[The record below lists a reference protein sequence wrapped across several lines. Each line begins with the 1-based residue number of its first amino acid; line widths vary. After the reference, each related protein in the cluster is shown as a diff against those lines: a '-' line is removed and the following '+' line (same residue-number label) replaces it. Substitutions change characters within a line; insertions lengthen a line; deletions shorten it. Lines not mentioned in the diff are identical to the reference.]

1 MNRVAVTSASVAS
14 VGYDP
19 VAAVLEI
26 EFQNGRVYRYLH
38 VPPQAH
44 RLLLQA
50 DSIGE
55 FVNKVIKPRF
65 EGVPV

>member
-1 MNRVAVTSASVAS
+1 MNRVAVSSSSVAS
-14 VGYDP
+14 IGYDP

-26 EFQNGRVYRYLH
+26 EFQNGRIYQYLH

-50 DSIGE
+50 DSKGE

-65 EGVPV
+65 EAVSV

>member
-1 MNRVAVTSASVAS
+1 MKRVAVSSSSVAS
-14 VGYDP
+14 IGYDP

-26 EFQNGRVYRYLH
+26 EFQNGRIYQYFH

-55 FVNKVIKPRF
+55 FVNRVIKPRF
-65 EGVPV
+65 EGVSV

>member
-1 MNRVAVTSASVAS
+1 MNRVAVQSTASPRW
-14 VGYDP
+14 GYDP
-19 VAAVLEI
+19 VRAVPEI
-26 EFQNGRVYRYLH
+26 EFQNGRIYRYLH

-65 EGVPV
+65 QAVPV

>member
-1 MNRVAVTSASVAS
+1 MNRVAVSSSSVAS
-14 VGYDP
+14 IGYDP

-26 EFQNGRVYRYLH
+26 EFRNGRIYQYRQ

-55 FVNKVIKPRF
+55 FVNNVIKPRF
-65 EGVPV
+65 EAVAV